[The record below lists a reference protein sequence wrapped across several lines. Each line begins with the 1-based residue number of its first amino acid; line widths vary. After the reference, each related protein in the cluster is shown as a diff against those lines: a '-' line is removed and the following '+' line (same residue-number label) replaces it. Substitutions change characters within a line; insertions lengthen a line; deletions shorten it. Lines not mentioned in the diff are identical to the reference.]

1 MDLKKGKEQGHF
13 YSKKE
18 EARLPLHFLNNND
31 PAFCSLLFSG
41 PYFGPDKLEQWVQ
54 IDWKSMAMAT
64 LNTKVENF
72 VTNM

>member
-41 PYFGPDKLEQWVQ
+41 PYFGPEFFQGHKQAHVFKTRIVGAD
-54 IDWKSMAMAT
+54 
-64 LNTKVENF
+64 
-72 VTNM
+72 